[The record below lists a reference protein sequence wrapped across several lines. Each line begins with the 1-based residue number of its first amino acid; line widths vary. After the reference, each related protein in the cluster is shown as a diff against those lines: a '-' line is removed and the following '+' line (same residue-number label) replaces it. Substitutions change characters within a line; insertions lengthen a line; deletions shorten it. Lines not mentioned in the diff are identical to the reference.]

1 MPRKYE
7 PIIAYEYIWGDA
19 YRFADMRESRYGQWV
34 PLRVYL
40 DETARLRKQIE
51 RLENK
56 ARRLSESIPTTRTDG

>member
-7 PIIAYEYIWGDA
+7 PSVTYEYGWYDA
-19 YRFADMRESRYGQWV
+19 YPVGIMVESRTGEWV

-51 RLENK
+51 RLENET
-56 ARRLSESIPTTRTDG
+56 RRLSESISTERTDG